1 MDLRAWRR
9 RWQEDPQGAEAQ
21 LSALRED
28 PEVLETWIEDLLR
41 DPDPE
46 ARAWACRL
54 SVELP
59 DARGEEALLR
69 ALEDPEPEV
78 RAAAAWALG
87 ARPREAE
94 APRIAQALCARLH
107 DLPWVAWVAAEALA
121 RYGEAALDP
130 LIEGLRH
137 PNPQVRI
144 LAARALARIA
154 SPRSLPALMAAREDS
169 VLLVRHFAEAG
180 LDRLFPTQWVRISG

>member
-9 RWQEDPQGAEAQ
+9 RWREDPQGAEAQ
-21 LSALRED
+21 LSTLRED
-28 PEVLETWIEDLLR
+28 PEVLAAWVEDLLR

-46 ARAWACRL
+46 AWAWACRL
-54 SVELP
+54 SVELS

-87 ARPREAE
+87 ARPREEE
-94 APRIAQALCARLH
+94 APRITRALCARLQ

-121 RYGEAALDP
+121 RYGEAALDS
-130 LIEGLRH
+130 LIESLRH
-137 PNPQVRI
+137 PNPQVRV
-144 LAARALARIA
+144 LAARALARMA
-154 SPRSLPALMAAREDS
+154 SPRSLPALMAALEDS
-169 VLLVRHFAEAG
+169 SLLVRHFAEVG
-180 LDRLFPTQWVRISG
+180 LDRLFPTQWVWMTG